1 MSGGACERTASL
13 VNNGNGNLTTFGK
26 SLLNSLINGKSSQ
39 YVTAYPF
46 DSAVDKDGANIDT
59 ASAANYAK
67 NTQIYGDGI
76 RETSTAGTG
85 KTSWNT
91 DYSYFPAVYNPFS
104 GRGGSLWYGEG
115 AGLFCFYRNGGDS
128 SFLYGFRSVLVAQ

>member
-1 MSGGACERTASL
+1 MSGGAWERTASL
-13 VNNGNGNLTTFGK
+13 VNNGNGNLTTYGK

-46 DSAVDKDGANIDT
+46 DSTVDKNGANIDT
-59 ASAANYAK
+59 AGAANYAK

-91 DYSYFPAVYNPFS
+91 DYSYFPAVYSPFS
-104 GRGGSLWYGEG
+104 ARGCYLWDGEG
-115 AGLFCFYRNGGDS
+115 AGLFYFSRADGLSLCYV
-128 SFLYGFRSVLVAQ
+128 GFRSVLVAL